1 MSNDD
6 EGNQIMSSHNSLSD
20 EEEIS
25 MLNTGKR
32 DMNANKE
39 EKILVALQTDP
50 QIAWIRPNLYKSLDK
65 GGYWQFECL
74 RPFSISTPYTS
85 CLKQYYKISHLKRF

>member
-50 QIAWIRPNLYKSLDK
+50 QIAWIHPNLYKSLD
-65 GGYWQFECL
+65 
-74 RPFSISTPYTS
+74 
-85 CLKQYYKISHLKRF
+85 